1 MKRSSDPRGI
11 STAKKLES
19 ALNSCNFAELLEV
32 ITLARS
38 RLYILGNAQ
47 ISISHANDVCGRQ
60 NMPQTKF
67 SKQMY
72 LDDSDI
78 SFKIILCGRLD

>member
-1 MKRSSDPRGI
+1 MI
-11 STAKKLES
+11 
-19 ALNSCNFAELLEV
+19 
-32 ITLARS
+32 
-38 RLYILGNAQ
+38 
-47 ISISHANDVCGRQ
+47 VCGRQ
-60 NMPQTKF
+60 NIPQTKF